1 MFPRLSRPVIPGI
14 FCLYWEDRA
23 FTLKVLEDKEEFEF
37 EFEFE
42 LLLFFELDLVWKLLL
57 FMWFDLE

>member
-14 FCLYWEDRA
+14 FCLSWEDRA
-23 FTLKVLEDKEEFEF
+23 FTLKVVEDKE

-42 LLLFFELDLVWKLLL
+42 LLLFFELDLAWKLLL